1 MRTAVE
7 KSKNVVAWKLFEEL
21 SPSVGLSYVKKM
33 GFSQIVKNDYYPAA
47 SLGGLTNGASTVEMA
62 SGYATI
68 ENDGVYREPTC
79 IRKILDGNEN
89 VVISNQSE
97 RDKRQIYEENA
108 ARTMTDI
115 LTGVLIR
122 GTAAGRGLT
131 NMPCAGKTGTT
142 SDKKDGWFCGFTP
155 YYTMAVWVGYD
166 SPKTLN
172 NLYGNTYPLTIWR
185 TFMEEIHQN
194 LERKEFAGY
203 EDLPGKKDSVVS
215 EAPTEEP
222 TEEPEFTEEPQ
233 DFATETPKPT
243 KKPVETPEPT
253 EEPVIDD
260 PDDDNMD
267 DIPDNNEPDDI
278 PDDVPDDNN
287 DTEEDLVE

>member
-1 MRTAVE
+1 
-7 KSKNVVAWKLFEEL
+7 
-21 SPSVGLSYVKKM
+21 
-33 GFSQIVKNDYYPAA
+33 
-47 SLGGLTNGASTVEMA
+47 
-62 SGYATI
+62 
-68 ENDGVYREPTC
+68 
-79 IRKILDGNEN
+79 
-89 VVISNQSE
+89 
-97 RDKRQIYEENA
+97 
-108 ARTMTDI
+108 
-115 LTGVLIR
+115 
-122 GTAAGRGLT
+122 
-131 NMPCAGKTGTT
+131 MPCAGKTGTT